1 MPHSLTSAR
10 RLSRRALLGSSPLI
24 AGMLAEASA
33 VPAAAA
39 PIAEPSADVYTKMG
53 GKPFINCTATLTI
66 NGGSRQLPE
75 VIAAI
80 EAAGHYHVN
89 LDQLQ
94 EAAGKRLSEML
105 QVPWALVSSGA
116 AGALAY
122 ATAAIVAGTDPER
135 ITQLPDLTGLKN
147 EVIIPASSRNQ
158 YDHAVRMVG
167 LKTIEVETAEELEAA
182 IGHNTALIM
191 VLGNRFDKVELGL
204 AEVAPIAKKHGVPVL
219 VDAAADYLVVPN
231 PYLALGAD
239 LVAYSGGKITR
250 GPQTAGLLVGREDLV
265 RAAYWNAAPHHGFC
279 RPMKVSKEEIVG
291 MVAAVETFVK
301 QRDLEK
307 EYAEWN
313 GWYDHITKAVTAIPG
328 VTTKI
333 GKPSRG
339 GPFPTLNISWDQ
351 SKIGLTAD
359 ELHETLINGDPAI
372 QTHASGDGGSFVL
385 RPVAMK
391 PGEYK
396 IVADRLAQIFRSAP
410 KAKPK
415 SEKKAPAG
423 DISGR
428 WDVTVEFTR
437 GSANH
442 LLFLETSGASV
453 AGTHVGTV
461 KRGAVKGSVHGD
473 QVELSSSL
481 KFEGARLG
489 YKFTGAL
496 KGDVI
501 EGTLDLDEYPAAKF
515 TARRHGYGAALPSD
529 PTKSGKA

>member
-1 MPHSLTSAR
+1 MPQSPSSPR

-33 VPAAAA
+33 VPASAA
-39 PIAEPSADVYTKMG
+39 PVAEPSSDVYTKIG

-80 EAAGHYHVN
+80 EQAGHYHVN
-89 LDQLQ
+89 IDQLQ
-94 EAAGKRLSEML
+94 EAAGKRLSQML
-105 QVPWALVSSGA
+105 QVPWAMVSSGA

-122 ATAAIVAGTDPER
+122 ATSGIVAGTDPER

-158 YDHAVRMVG
+158 YDHAVRMLG
-167 LKTIEVETAEELEAA
+167 LKTIEVETAQELEAA

-191 VLGNRFDKVELGL
+191 VLGNRFDQVKLGL
-204 AEVAPIAKKHGVPVL
+204 AEVAPIAKAHGVPVL

-291 MVAAVETFVK
+291 MVAAVETWVS
-301 QRDLEK
+301 QRDIEK

-313 GWYDHITKAVTAIPG
+313 GWYDHITKTVTAVDG
-328 VTTKI
+328 VSTKVL
-333 GKPSRG
+333 KPSRG
-339 GPFPTLNISWDQ
+339 GPFPTLSISWDPA
-351 SKIGLTAD
+351 KIGLTGD
-359 ELHETLINGDPAI
+359 ELHELLINGNPSI
-372 QTHASGDGGSFVL
+372 QTHASGEGSSFTL

-396 IVADRLAQIFRSAP
+396 IVADRLAQIFDSAP
-410 KAKPK
+410 KPKPK
-415 SEKKAPAG
+415 AAKKAPDG

-428 WDVTVEFTR
+428 WDVTVQFTR
-437 GSANH
+437 GTANH
-442 LLFLETSGASV
+442 LLFLEAEGATV

-461 KRGAVKGSVHGD
+461 KQGSLKGAMDGD
-473 QVELSSSL
+473 RVELSSVIP
-481 KFEGARLG
+481 FEGSRLG
-489 YKFTGAL
+489 YKFTGVL
-496 KGDVI
+496 KGDTM
-501 EGTLDLDEYPAAKF
+501 EGDIDLGEYPAATF
-515 TARRHGYGAALPSD
+515 TARRHGYGGAAPTDPS
-529 PTKSGKA
+529 KSGKA

>member
-1 MPHSLTSAR
+1 MPQSSISAK

-33 VPAAAA
+33 VPLDAA
-39 PIAEPSADVYTKMG
+39 PISEPSSDVYTRMG

-80 EAAGHYHVN
+80 EQAGHYHVN

-94 EAAGKRLSEML
+94 EAAGKRISHML

-122 ATAAIVAGTDPER
+122 ATAGIVAGTDPER

-147 EVIIPASSRNQ
+147 EVIMPSSSRNQ

-167 LKTIEVETAEELEAA
+167 LKAIEVDSVEELKAA
-182 IGHNTALIM
+182 IGHNTALVM
-191 VLGNRFDKVELGL
+191 VLGNRFDKVKLGL
-204 AEVAPIAKKHGVPVL
+204 AEVAPIAKAAGVPVL
-219 VDAAADYLVVPN
+219 VDAAADYLITPN

-291 MVAAVETFVK
+291 MVAAVEAWTK
-301 QRDLEK
+301 QRDIEQ

-313 GWYDHITKAVTAIPG
+313 GWYDHITKAVTAVPG
-328 VTTKI
+328 VMTKVN
-333 GKPSRG
+333 KPSRG
-339 GPFPTLNISWDQ
+339 GPFPTLTISWDPG
-351 SKIGLTAD
+351 KIGYTA
-359 ELHETLINGDPAI
+359 EQIHEILITGEPAI
-372 QTHASGDGGSFVL
+372 QTHASGGGSSFPL

-396 IVADRLAQIFRSAP
+396 IVADRLAEVFRAAP
-410 KAKPK
+410 NSKPK
-415 SEKKAPAG
+415 SAIKPPAG
-423 DISGR
+423 DVTGR
-428 WDVTVEFTR
+428 WDVSVQFMR
-437 GSANH
+437 GSSDH
-442 LLFLETSGASV
+442 LLFLEAEGANI

-461 KRGAVKGSVHGD
+461 KRGPVEGKIDGDHVQFSSV
-473 QVELSSSL
+473 LA
-481 KFEGARLG
+481 FEGSRLG
-489 YKFTGAL
+489 YDFSGTI
-496 KGDVI
+496 KGDVM
-501 EGTLDLDEYPAAKF
+501 EGEIDLGEYPAAKF
-515 TARRHGYGAALPSD
+515 TARRHGYGGPPPSD
-529 PTKSGKA
+529 PSKSGKV